1 MWHCGA
7 ADAAQSAPSLLLPL
21 RAEQGACTGGWRA
34 QPARAAWQRWH
45 GRTASTQAAT
55 RATESTGSNGALLV
69 ASRCERPASPPPLAG
84 SHPRRTGGTPCGRA
98 ASAMSKNVSMSVQ
111 GEAGQPWKRGPSV
124 LHPLWGAERWGS
136 GALICAVSST
146 LAHAG
151 LSLARR
157 MLSRRRSRVFYE
169 LRGRSQREASRESA
183 REMGI
188 FRVLCAALEELR
200 RWSAQLRPCLPLGP
214 DAGCCHA
221 RPDSRPP

>member
-98 ASAMSKNVSMSVQ
+98 ASAMSQNVSMSVQ
-111 GEAGQPWKRGPSV
+111 GEAGQPSGV
-124 LHPLWGAERWGS
+124 LRVVFCTPS
-136 GALICAVSST
+136 GARSAGAPERCLQHFSARRAVSGSPYAFPT
-146 LAHAG
+146 SVARILRIAGALAARG
-151 LSLARR
+151 LARKR
-157 MLSRRRSRVFYE
+157 TVNGHIQSSVRCARRV
-169 LRGRSQREASRESA
+169 A
-183 REMGI
+183 
-188 FRVLCAALEELR
+188 LCAGPQCCVPVCP
-200 RWSAQLRPCLPLGP
+200 SA
-214 DAGCCHA
+214 DAGCCQA